1 MARIALITFGTL
13 LLALATAVASLEAFT
28 ASHPSPGRAGGSLD
42 RPPSRVHA
50 SMMADCARGLSGGQ

>member
-1 MARIALITFGTL
+1 MARVALISLGAL

-42 RPPSRVHA
+42 RPPARVHA
-50 SMMADCARGLSGGQ
+50 SMMTDCERGLTGGR